1 MKKVSFKRMLTGS
14 DKGQSLVEMAIITPL
29 LIFLLLGVFEVG
41 WALRGYLVLVN
52 VNREITRFS
61 VRPGYLNFSTRADVI
76 TSYLRVRDWTV
87 TSLSGQL
94 NMVFSNTG
102 IITNTG
108 NTTLIVSHVV
118 VDTGLPCE
126 DINTNPD
133 NCECDK
139 FETDLNYGF
148 ALDDLIIHPNI
159 PGMEYQRGYFGP
171 TQTVAGIRATRIDFD
186 DLLYNDNDHNGVK
199 DDDDGLIP
207 RNNKFNC
214 ELIKKGGIPSSNNLI
229 ITELFYDQPQLF
241 GFPLISNPFTDPVPL
256 YTHTTMRIVGAARS
270 SGRESGSLTDDID
283 TIGPVCDAF
292 PFVVYKDTIEYGTD
306 NKLNQTVD
314 IFDGH
319 KDHGGGGTSNDYG
332 WLAWNPGKTSE
343 GDLEDELMYST
354 TSLNDFKDPVTADE
368 HLGRLD
374 NVRSIT
380 GTHTNVETSHNLVSA
395 LIGKKIRIP
404 VWDTFSSNNYHIIGF
419 AWIQIESSGDINLPG
434 EEVKATYLGDAKEN
448 CP

>member
-61 VRPGYLNFSTRADVI
+61 VRPGYLNFSTEADVI

-94 NMVFSNTG
+94 NMVFSDTG
-102 IITNTG
+102 VITNTG

-126 DINTNPD
+126 DINTKPD
-133 NCECDK
+133 DCDCDQI
-139 FETDLNYGF
+139 TDLNYTNVF
-148 ALDDLIIHPNI
+148 TYDDLIIYPDI
-159 PGMEYQRGYFGP
+159 PGMEYQRGEFGP
-171 TQTVAGIRATRIDFD
+171 KETQTGVRDTRIDFD
-186 DLLYNDNDHNGVK
+186 DLLYNDNNHDGIK

-270 SGRESGSLTDDID
+270 SGHESGSLTDNID
-283 TIGPVCDAF
+283 TIGPLCDAF
-292 PFVVYKDTIEYGTD
+292 PFVVATDTIKFGTD
-306 NKLNQTVD
+306 DKLNQQVD
-314 IFDGH
+314 IFDGP
-319 KDHGGGGTSNDYG
+319 GGSDWG
-332 WLAWNPGKTSE
+332 WLAWNPGSYNDETY
-343 GDLEDELMYST
+343 LENELKYST
-354 TSLNDFKDPVTADE
+354 ISLNDFTNARVSSDHTLSAGDWVTSLQGVNSA
-368 HLGRLD
+368 
-374 NVRSIT
+374 
-380 GTHTNVETSHNLVSA
+380 VESSEGLVSA
-395 LIGKKIRIP
+395 LINKKIRIP
-404 VWDTFSSNNYHIIGF
+404 VWDSFDTSGSPDAYHIVGF
-419 AWIQIESSGDINLPG
+419 AWIQIEGSGDIDLPG
-434 EEVKATYLGDAKEN
+434 KTVMAKYLGDASDT